1 MAGTIAPTG
10 AGRRQVIVAGLI
22 GNLLEWYDF
31 AIYGYFAMTIGKQFF
46 PHDDPTVS
54 LIAAF
59 SVFAVGFLMR
69 PLGGIVF
76 GHVGDKLGRRAAIV
90 ASSAA
95 MALPTIALGLLPTY
109 AQIGL
114 WAPALMV
121 ILRMVQ
127 GLSVGGEYTASTV
140 FLVEQATDGHR
151 GRTASWAVVGA
162 IGGTLLGSAAGAL
175 VNSLL
180 GPADIAAWG
189 WRLPFLAGI
198 VPAAYGF
205 VIRRSLPEAPPAAQ
219 AAGTPLAIALRLE
232 WRAMLQVAGITA
244 CSAIGFYLIFV
255 YVVVYLRQIVH
266 VSAAEALDI
275 NSLNMAAMVVLV
287 PLIATLSDRIGRKK
301 VLMAAA
307 VGIVVLTWPLFALI
321 HSGVGALIWLGQFG
335 FAVLV
340 AAYRSV
346 MPAVMAEAFPASL
359 RCSAVSVAYNVPT
372 ALFGGTAPMVAAFL
386 INREHD
392 DFSPAYFLI
401 AAGVISVIAIATM
414 RETAAGPLRA

>member
-1 MAGTIAPTG
+1 
-10 AGRRQVIVAGLI
+10 
-22 GNLLEWYDF
+22 
-31 AIYGYFAMTIGKQFF
+31 
-46 PHDDPTVS
+46 
-54 LIAAF
+54 
-59 SVFAVGFLMR
+59 
-69 PLGGIVF
+69 
-76 GHVGDKLGRRAAIV
+76 
-90 ASSAA
+90 
-95 MALPTIALGLLPTY
+95 
-109 AQIGL
+109 
-114 WAPALMV
+114 
-121 ILRMVQ
+121 
-127 GLSVGGEYTASTV
+127 
-140 FLVEQATDGHR
+140 
-151 GRTASWAVVGA
+151 
-162 IGGTLLGSAAGAL
+162 
-175 VNSLL
+175 
-180 GPADIAAWG
+180 
-189 WRLPFLAGI
+189 
-198 VPAAYGF
+198 
-205 VIRRSLPEAPPAAQ
+205 
-219 AAGTPLAIALRLE
+219 LE